1 MTLRQPLSR
10 PRPSRE
16 ASARAVALMGGAVQA
31 AKKLCVPNYQT
42 IQSWSSNGVPVA
54 YCATVERLVDGR
66 VNRRELYPDDWM
78 TIWPELVDVEV
89 HQARTATE
97 SVAGV
102 AHA

>member
-1 MTLRQPLSR
+1 
-10 PRPSRE
+10 
-16 ASARAVALMGGAVQA
+16 MGGAVQA

-78 TIWPELVDVEV
+78 SIWPELAEV
-89 HQARTATE
+89 GDAGGVSEPATLAHNATE
-97 SVAGV
+97 TVAGV
-102 AHA
+102 VHA